1 MKILLV
7 GGGSG
12 GHITPLLAV
21 ASQIK
26 KDKPNA
32 EIAVITERLGVFNH
46 LFDGADQ
53 IDSLYFINAGKF
65 RRYHGESLHKKIF
78 DVRTILLN
86 IRDIIRL
93 AVGTIESIW
102 ALMRIRPDV
111 AFIKGGY
118 VGVPVGLACRIFRTP
133 YVTHDSDAVPGL
145 TNRFI
150 GKGAIYNA
158 VGMPPENYNYKKEKI
173 VYVGVP
179 VTDDFIDSDASL
191 RKSKRSELDVA
202 KDEILLLVTG
212 GSNGAKRLDEIIHAS
227 LEEILEKNPKLNI
240 VHQVGRNNEK
250 LYEDYP
256 LKLHARIRVSTFLQ
270 PLSAYLAAADIVIAR
285 AGATAIAEIGHMK
298 KPLILVPNPYL
309 TGAHQI
315 KNAKAL
321 QKLDAVIVIDEH
333 KALEEHALISDAVYD
348 LLKSQD
354 LRENLQE
361 KLYSL
366 TQKDATKKISNILTK
381 VISENAR

>member
-1 MKILLV
+1 M
-7 GGGSG
+7 
-12 GHITPLLAV
+12 
-21 ASQIK
+21 
-26 KDKPNA
+26 
-32 EIAVITERLGVFNH
+32 
-46 LFDGADQ
+46 FDGADQ